1 MSSPSKEK
9 KMQYRINDINYN
21 VEINSF
27 SGNKAE
33 VTVNGVVYQVEIGS
47 NEPSVPVCTPTPVQS
62 APQVQPSVQVSA
74 PKQTVAAGCGKPIN
88 APLPGVIIGVMVNV
102 GDTVKAGQVVA
113 VLEAMKMENE
123 IQAEFDGVVTS
134 VHVSQGD
141 SILEGTPIVTI
152 G

>member
-1 MSSPSKEK
+1 MTTTMIWKAMSSPSKEK
-9 KMQYRINDINYN
+9 KMQYRINDIEYN

-47 NEPSVPVCTPTPVQS
+47 NEPS
-62 APQVQPSVQVSA
+62 APAVQPSVQVSE

-134 VHVSQGD
+134 VYVSQGD

>member
-9 KMQYRINDINYN
+9 KMQYRINDIDYN

-47 NEPSVPVCTPTPVQS
+47 NEPSAPVCMPTPSVQTPVQVLEPTPTP
-62 APQVQPSVQVSA
+62 
-74 PKQTVAAGCGKPIN
+74 AADCGKPIN
-88 APLPGVIIGVMVNV
+88 APLPGVIIGVKVKV
-102 GDTVKAGQVVA
+102 GDVVKTGQVVA

-134 VHVSQGD
+134 VYVSQGD